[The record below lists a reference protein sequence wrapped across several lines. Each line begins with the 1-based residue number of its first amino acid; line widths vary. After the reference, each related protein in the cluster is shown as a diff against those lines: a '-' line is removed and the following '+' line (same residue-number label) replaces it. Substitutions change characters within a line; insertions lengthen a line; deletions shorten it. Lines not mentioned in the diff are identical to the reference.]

1 MTTWIIDV
9 RDKVGQRV
17 QPFAD
22 VPSDAYRF
30 RKVVADTFTEALK
43 MDQAE
48 VFALASHKEDRHV
61 CRC

>member
-1 MTTWIIDV
+1 MTTSIVDV
-9 RDKVGQRV
+9 RDNVGQRV

-22 VPSDAYRF
+22 VPPDALRF

-43 MDQAE
+43 LAQAE
-48 VFALASHKEDRHV
+48 VFALVSHKDDRHV

>member
-1 MTTWIIDV
+1 MTTWIVDV

-22 VPSDAYRF
+22 VPPDGFRF
-30 RKVVADTFTEALK
+30 RKVVADTFTKALK
-43 MDQAE
+43 LAQAE